1 MEGRLATP
9 EQLPR
14 TDLARFLSSIKTT
27 ITNWSILY
35 TKYVTTYN

>member
-14 TDLARFLSSIKTT
+14 TDLARFPPRQLSRIGP
-27 ITNWSILY
+27 
-35 TKYVTTYN
+35 YN